1 MDFNFNPEQLQFAD
15 ALKRWIGR
23 DYGFEARRAI
33 VHSEA
38 GVSNEAWATLTELG
52 MTALPVPEEQGGF
65 SGTAVDMFVVMREL
79 GRGLVVEPYLATV
92 LGAEF
97 LRLGGLHPQLLERV
111 ATGELKLACALGERQ
126 SRHDMRDIA
135 TRAESIGDGFVLR
148 GEKKVVLHGAQAGML
163 VVSARSGGASKED

>member
-23 DYGFEARRAI
+23 DYGLEARRAI

-38 GVSNEAWATLTELG
+38 GVSSDAWATLVELG

-79 GRGLVVEPYLATV
+79 GRGLHVLSMSATPTLSASSSSELLV
-92 LGAEF
+92 L
-97 LRLGGLHPQLLERV
+97 
-111 ATGELKLACALGERQ
+111 
-126 SRHDMRDIA
+126 
-135 TRAESIGDGFVLR
+135 
-148 GEKKVVLHGAQAGML
+148 
-163 VVSARSGGASKED
+163 SARRWPLKRRP